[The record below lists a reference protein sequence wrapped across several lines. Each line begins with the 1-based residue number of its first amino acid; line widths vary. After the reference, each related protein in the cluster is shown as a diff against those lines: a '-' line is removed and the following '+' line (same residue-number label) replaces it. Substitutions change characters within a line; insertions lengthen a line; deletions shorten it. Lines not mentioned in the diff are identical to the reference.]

1 MPSSPFDSPFL
12 LLERAQ
18 ENRRELNESAKA
30 FFDTRPYA
38 PVIEYDSENRQHVCK
53 VRLTSEL
60 PPRLWS
66 IAADALNNLR
76 AALDQGVCAT
86 VTILNPSASLDRLY
100 FPFGHSKSHFE
111 KSVSKIAPRLHPR
124 VVSVFGFF
132 QPYKGGNDRFWALK
146 NLTNSNKHR
155 SLISFGASVDN
166 IEVNTL
172 DIPNVRALRRPYWDT
187 PRNELIIS
195 RTAERIEPRY
205 DLNVSF
211 HIAFGDIEGLR
222 GTPVIQS
229 IDYLA
234 AIVGSFLTGIE
245 SDVQRILV
253 GDPFS

>member
-111 KSVSKIAPRLHPR
+111 KSVSK
-124 VVSVFGFF
+124 
-132 QPYKGGNDRFWALK
+132 N
-146 NLTNSNKHR
+146 R
-155 SLISFGASVDN
+155 S
-166 IEVNTL
+166 E
-172 DIPNVRALRRPYWDT
+172 T
-187 PRNELIIS
+187 PS
-195 RTAERIEPRY
+195 
-205 DLNVSF
+205 
-211 HIAFGDIEGLR
+211 
-222 GTPVIQS
+222 
-229 IDYLA
+229 
-234 AIVGSFLTGIE
+234 E
-245 SDVQRILV
+245 SC
-253 GDPFS
+253 